1 MANES
6 RRTVSALVWLGGTL
20 LAVGSLV
27 LVLYGLYYFS
37 VDFFE
42 SDDIPQGVKI
52 AAPPRCPEPES
63 SWLRSSFS
71 DCGNVGTNALRRLNI
86 DNSNYGWYPGD
97 YSEAADRSRDG

>member
-52 AAPPRCPEPES
+52 AAPAAVSGTGVLLAAVIVQR
-63 SWLRSSFS
+63 LRKRGHERFE
-71 DCGNVGTNALRRLNI
+71 
-86 DNSNYGWYPGD
+86 
-97 YSEAADRSRDG
+97 EAEY